1 MDVTSL
7 SPDLRRRF
15 GSAQL
20 YSDGRPYAV
29 VSLPRDQMRAAT
41 ILFGG
46 LAEPFA
52 AMIVD
57 RDEITIVM
65 HEMDWSVAGRDLPGM
80 RILNDYRLITLD
92 VELEADVTG
101 FMDVV
106 CRLLAE
112 AGVPMLPLAAYSRDH
127 IFVRGRDFGRAWQAL
142 SDWIA
147 ACRLVIGNW

>member
-1 MDVTSL
+1 MDVTTL
-7 SPDLRRRF
+7 SPDLRRLF

-20 YSDGRPYAV
+20 YSDGRLYAV

-80 RILNDYRLITLD
+80 RVLNDYRLITLD
-92 VELEADVTG
+92 VELAADVTG
-101 FMDVV
+101 FMDAV
-106 CRLLAE
+106 CRLLAG

-127 IFVRGRDFGRAWQAL
+127 ILVRARDLDRTWQVL
-142 SDWIA
+142 SDCIA
-147 ACRLVIGNW
+147 ACR

>member
-7 SPDLRRRF
+7 SPDLRRLF

-57 RDEITIVM
+57 RDEITIVI

-80 RILNDYRLITLD
+80 RVLNDYRLITLD

-112 AGVPMLPLAAYSRDH
+112 AGVPMLPVAAYSRDH
-127 IFVRGRDFGRAWQAL
+127 LLVGATGFDRAWQAL
-142 SDWIA
+142 SDLIA
-147 ACRLVIGNW
+147 ACR

>member
-7 SPDLRRRF
+7 SPNLRRLF

-41 ILFGG
+41 ILYGG

-57 RDEITIVM
+57 KDEITIVM

-80 RILNDYRLITLD
+80 RVLSDYRLITLD
-92 VELEADVTG
+92 VELEAGVAG
-101 FMDVV
+101 FVDVV
-106 CRLLAE
+106 SRLLAE

-127 IFVRGRDFGRAWQAL
+127 ILVRARDLDRTWQVL
-142 SDWIA
+142 SDCIA
-147 ACRLVIGNW
+147 ACRRK

>member
-1 MDVTSL
+1 MDVTTL
-7 SPDLRRRF
+7 SPDLRRLF
-15 GSAQL
+15 GSARL
-20 YSDGRPYAV
+20 YSDGRLYAV

-80 RILNDYRLITLD
+80 RVLNDYRLITLD
-92 VELEADVTG
+92 VELAADVTG
-101 FMDVV
+101 FMDAV
-106 CRLLAE
+106 CRLLAG

-127 IFVRGRDFGRAWQAL
+127 ILVRARDLDRTWQVL
-142 SDWIA
+142 SDCIA
-147 ACRLVIGNW
+147 ACR

>member
-1 MDVTSL
+1 MDVTTL
-7 SPDLRRRF
+7 SPDLRRLF

-20 YSDGRPYAV
+20 YSDGRLYAV

-80 RILNDYRLITLD
+80 RVLNDYRLITLD
-92 VELEADVTG
+92 VELAADVTG
-101 FMDVV
+101 FMDTV
-106 CRLLAE
+106 CRLLAG

-127 IFVRGRDFGRAWQAL
+127 ILVRARDLDRTWQVL
-142 SDWIA
+142 SDCIA
-147 ACRLVIGNW
+147 ACR